1 MELTRSQQ
9 MCIGYT
15 NIKKKYQKLIY
26 AAKNKYNWDTSRFM
40 NLIAKLF
47 ERKDKE
53 VERHINSFKE
63 V

>member
-26 AAKNKYNWDTSRFM
+26 AAKNKYQWDTSRFM
-40 NLIAKLF
+40 NLIAWLF

-53 VERHINSFKE
+53 VTRYLESLKE